1 MRSDSKKSR
10 IAPLKVSER
19 ADLLPCSS
27 SFPYASVP
35 RTLHSSEIGVYHDI
49 DTIEDPVFERS
60 SGHILVF
67 DVGGSHV
74 AAGAS
79 RIHEM
84 TVAIPQSASVSKD
97 GSLSDFLEIV
107 ASLGARAL
115 PPATTLDGVSV
126 AMPNPFDCTRGISYM
141 RHKYECLYGID
152 LRSKISRVLGCPA
165 DKIEFLND
173 AAAFLM
179 GEIREGAARGA
190 NRVVGITLGTGVGSA
205 FAAEGEI
212 VADGPGVPAGGE
224 IWNLSYK
231 DGIVEKFVS
240 ASAIQEQFKA
250 RTGALEEVQAIA
262 SQSKSNPQAKETF
275 DQFGWEL
282 GKVLRLTCAEFR
294 PQRIILGG
302 GIARSA
308 SLILPS
314 AGQELAGLGIE
325 LCVSQLGERAALIGA
340 AVDWM
345 NKHEQVSWQRG
356 STNITG
362 DR

>member
-1 MRSDSKKSR
+1 MR
-10 IAPLKVSER
+10 PVL
-19 ADLLPCSS
+19 
-27 SFPYASVP
+27 
-35 RTLHSSEIGVYHDI
+35 RTLFSSGIGVYHDI

-74 AAGAS
+74 AASVS

-97 GSLSDFLEIV
+97 GSLSDFLETV
-107 ASLGARAL
+107 TLLGTRTL
-115 PPATTLDGVSV
+115 PPATVPEGVSV
-126 AMPNPFDCTRGISYM
+126 AMPNPFDCMRGISYM
-141 RHKYECLYGID
+141 RHKYECLYGVD
-152 LRSKISRVLGCPA
+152 LRSKISRALDCPA

-179 GEIREGAARGA
+179 GEIREGAARSG

-205 FAAEGEI
+205 FASNGEI
-212 VADGPGVPAGGE
+212 VTEGPGVPAGGE

-240 ASAIQEQFKA
+240 ASAIQELYKL
-250 RTGALEEVQAIA
+250 RTGRSEEVQTIA
-262 SQSKSNPQAKETF
+262 NQSKSNPEARETF
-275 DQFGWEL
+275 EQFGWEL
-282 GKVLRLTCAEFR
+282 GKVLRLTCAKFE
-294 PQRIILGG
+294 PQRIVLGG
-302 GIARSA
+302 GISRSS
-308 SLILPS
+308 SLFLPS

-325 LCVSQLGERAALIGA
+325 LCVSQLGESAALIGA

-345 NKHEQVSWQRG
+345 KKHNQIHQRRS
-356 STNITG
+356 STNATG
-362 DR
+362 DL